1 MPTYERQTRVRA
13 PLEEVWEFHSRASGL
28 EALTADWMGLRVES
42 AIGPDGERDP
52 DVLEVG
58 SELDV
63 SIRPFGVGPRQY
75 WTSVIVDR
83 EREDGAAVF
92 RDEMVH
98 GPFDRW
104 VHTHSFFAD
113 GSETVLRDHVEYE
126 LPVGG
131 FTDPLSPFS
140 ELGFEGMFRD
150 RHARTRE
157 ALESTST
164 LEPPAAPE

>member
-42 AIGPDGERDP
+42 VIGPDGERDP

-63 SIRPFGVGPRQY
+63 SIRPFDVGPRQY

-83 EREDGAAVF
+83 ERTDGTAVF

-104 VHTHSFFAD
+104 IHTHSFFGD
-113 GSETVLRDHVEYE
+113 GDETIVRDHVEYT
-126 LPVGG
+126 LPLGPIG
-131 FTDPLSPFS
+131 RLGTPFS
-140 ELGFEGMFRD
+140 SVGFEAMFRD
-150 RHARTRE
+150 RHRRTRTE
-157 ALESTST
+157 LE
-164 LEPPAAPE
+164 

>member
-13 PLEEVWEFHSRASGL
+13 PLETVWEFHSRASGL

-52 DVLEVG
+52 NVLEVG

-63 SIRPFGVGPRQY
+63 SIRPLGVGPRQY
-75 WTSVIVDR
+75 WTSAIVER
-83 EREDGAAVF
+83 ERSDGTAVF

-113 GSETVLRDHVEYE
+113 GDETIVRDHVDYA
-126 LPVGG
+126 LPLGPVGRLG
-131 FTDPLSPFS
+131 EPFS
-140 ELGFEGMFRD
+140 GVGFEAMFRD
-150 RHARTRE
+150 RHRRTRTE
-157 ALESTST
+157 LE
-164 LEPPAAPE
+164 

>member
-13 PLEEVWEFHSRASGL
+13 PFEDVWEFHSRASGL

-42 AIGPDGERDP
+42 VIGPDGESDP

-63 SIRPFGVGPRQY
+63 SIRPFDVGPRQH
-75 WTSVIVDR
+75 WTSVIVER
-83 EREDGAAVF
+83 EREDGTAVF

-113 GSETVLRDHVEYE
+113 GDETIVRDRVDYT
-126 LPVGG
+126 LPFGPIG
-131 FTDPLSPFS
+131 RLGTPFS
-140 ELGFEGMFRD
+140 GVGFEAMFRD
-150 RHARTRE
+150 RHRRTRTE
-157 ALESTST
+157 LE
-164 LEPPAAPE
+164 